1 MRGAG
6 FAAFALNGCLL
17 ISSVG
22 AADMGNL
29 RFNDFG
35 FNLVQGLETPEKR
48 NLLISPAS
56 VEIALGMAYAG
67 ATGETADAIS
77 PVFHKTFL
85 QVDEEGSTAAATT
98 SVQMGATAIIQ
109 PTAEFNL
116 AFDRPFLAAIA
127 DEKSGAILF
136 LGIIGDPKE

>member
-1 MRGAG
+1 MGIAFDPQKAQFTRMIDGSGRLFIGA
-6 FAAFALNGCLL
+6 
-17 ISSVG
+17 
-22 AADMGNL
+22 
-29 RFNDFG
+29 
-35 FNLVQGLETPEKR
+35 
-48 NLLISPAS
+48 
-56 VEIALGMAYAG
+56 
-67 ATGETADAIS
+67 
-77 PVFHKTFL
+77 VFHKTFL

-109 PTAEFNL
+109 PTPEFNL